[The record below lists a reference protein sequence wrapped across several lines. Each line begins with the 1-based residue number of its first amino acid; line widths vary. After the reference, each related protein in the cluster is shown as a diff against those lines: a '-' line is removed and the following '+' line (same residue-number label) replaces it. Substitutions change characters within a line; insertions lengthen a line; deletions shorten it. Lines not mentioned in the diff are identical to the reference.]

1 MSNWEE
7 GNYEAV
13 TKAATVYENEKQ
25 KLILAVAFDVG
36 GTEMKNR
43 FVLVESD
50 GVLNTVNIAKVREWS
65 GWDGID
71 PYWFIEAAKTSIKC
85 MVKVKM
91 EPGFR
96 DPTTMY
102 PVIKWVNKAGCEGSA
117 LPEEADRRAVLSK
130 YGAKF
135 RAIAGPQPMGA
146 QTKPQGATPPQRPQ
160 TATPPQQPPTRPQ
173 TTAAHATLEEC
184 WRLMQQHNQK
194 LKPEQ
199 VTEKWYGFIDATGMD
214 QADMTPEGWDK
225 VKASILASAGTS
237 EAGQQEEEGEPMPF

>member
-7 GNYEAV
+7 GNYGAV
-13 TKAATVYENEKQ
+13 TKAATVYEKEG
-25 KLILAVAFDVG
+25 KLLLAVAFDVSG
-36 GTEMKNR
+36 NELKSY
-43 FVLVESD
+43 FLLVQAD
-50 GVLNTVNIAKVREWS
+50 GTVNTNTIKKLKEWS
-65 GWDGID
+65 GWDGVD
-71 PYWFIEAAKTSIKC
+71 PYWFVDNASGGIVCEVVI
-85 MVKVKM
+85 KM
-91 EPGFR
+91 EPGFKEK
-96 DPTTMY
+96 DKLFPK
-102 PVIKWVNKAGCEGSA
+102 IAWVNKAGSSGGA
-117 LPEEADRRAVLSK
+117 AMPEMADRRAVLSK

-135 RAIAGPQPMGA
+135 RAIGGPQPMGA

-173 TTAAHATLEEC
+173 ATAAHATLEEC

-225 VKASILASAGTS
+225 VKASILS
-237 EAGQQEEEGEPMPF
+237 ENPIGDVEEEGEPIPF